1 MKKKWV
7 FIPLLFVLVGA
18 GYAGW
23 QWHQNRT
30 ADAIASTA
38 ASETTMQTA
47 VVTRGALRG
56 TVEGS
61 GNIASVTSL
70 NLAFDSGGKVAEVL
84 VVAGDTVQAGQ
95 PLARLE
101 TQDLEDAVTQAQINL
116 TQAELQLAQTREG
129 PDTMD
134 LAAAEA
140 SLKSAQVAY
149 NELRPSAAELAQ
161 AQLGLEEAKLALE
174 SAQASYDRAGGGWR
188 IEVEYSNTATSLW
201 QAQLNY
207 ETELASYNTLVAG
220 GTDTE
225 RWTAWAKVQQAQANL
240 DALQTSVTTNT
251 LRLAE
256 ISVEQAQLDLQK
268 AQRALTQATLE
279 APIAGTVT
287 SVNIEVGGNAS
298 GTAMVLGD
306 LDALE
311 VEITLDENDVVQVS
325 TGQAATITLDAFD
338 DLTLSGVVA
347 AVAPVAAIQSGVA
360 LYPVRVALDPT
371 DAAVRIG
378 MTADVEIVTVNIEE
392 ALLIPLN
399 AVQNLAGQTIVLRQ
413 LREGETMES
422 AMAEGFGGG
431 WQQPAQPETGENAQQ
446 PGMGQMLGRRGMNG
460 TPAAGGGFR
469 QQLGAGGFVPVLVE
483 LGAQTDSEVVVLSGL
498 AEGDVV
504 SLSTVTTT
512 EESLQPFFGGDRMG
526 PPGLGGG
533 DVPAGSGPGG
543 GGLQP

>member
-18 GYAGW
+18 GYIGW
-23 QWHQNRT
+23 RWYQNR
-30 ADAIASTA
+30 IANA
-38 ASETTMQTA
+38 AASAATSETTMQTA
-47 VVTRGALRG
+47 VVSRGALRG

-61 GNIASVTSL
+61 GNIASVLSL
-70 NLAFDSGGKVAEVL
+70 NLAFESGGKVAEV
-84 VVAGDTVQAGQ
+84 VVAVGDTVRAGQ
-95 PLARLE
+95 PLGRLE

-129 PDTMD
+129 PDATD

-140 SLKSAQVAY
+140 SLKSAQAAY
-149 NELRPSAAELAQ
+149 SELKPNAAELAQ
-161 AQLGLEEAKLALE
+161 AQLALEEAKLALE

-188 IEVEYSNTATSLW
+188 VEVEYSNTATSLW

-225 RWTAWAKVQQAQANL
+225 RWAAWAKVQQAQASL

-256 ISVEQAQLDLQK
+256 ISVGQAQLDLQK
-268 AQRALTQATLE
+268 AQRALDQATLV

-287 SVNIEVGGNAS
+287 AVNIEVGGNAS
-298 GTAMVLGD
+298 GTAIVLGD
-306 LDALE
+306 LDVLE

-325 TGQAATITLDAFD
+325 AGQVATITLDAFD
-338 DLTLSGVVA
+338 DLTLYGVVA
-347 AVAPVAAIQSGVA
+347 TVAPVATVQSGVA
-360 LYPVRVALDPT
+360 LYPVRVVLDPT

-399 AVQNLAGQTIVLRQ
+399 AVQNFSGRVVVLRQ
-413 LREGETMES
+413 LRAGETMES
-422 AMAEGFGGG
+422 AMTGSLGGG
-431 WQQPAQPETGENAQQ
+431 WQQLPQSENGEDALQS
-446 PGMGQMLGRRGMNG
+446 GMGQMLGRRGANG
-460 TPAAGGGFR
+460 TPAASGGFR
-469 QQLGAGGFVPVLVE
+469 QQLSAGGFVPVLVE

-498 AEGDVV
+498 EEGDVI
-504 SLSTVTTT
+504 SLSTVVTTG
-512 EESLQPFFGGDRMG
+512 ESFQPLFGGEG
-526 PPGLGGG
+526 IVPPGMGR
-533 DVPAGSGPGG
+533 DVPAGGGPGG

>member
-101 TQDLEDAVTQAQINL
+101 TQDLEDAVKQAQINL

-129 PDTMD
+129 PDTTD

-149 NELRPSAAELAQ
+149 NELKPSAAELAQ
-161 AQLGLEEAKLALE
+161 AQLGLEEVKLALE

-298 GTAMVLGD
+298 GTAVVLGD

-338 DLTLSGVVA
+338 DLTLSGVVVT
-347 AVAPVAAIQSGVA
+347 VAPVATVQSGVA
-360 LYPVRVALDPT
+360 LYPVKVALDPT
-371 DAAVRIG
+371 GAAVRIG
-378 MTADVEIVTVNIEE
+378 MTADVEIVTVNVED

-399 AVQNLAGQTIVLRQ
+399 AVQTFAGRTIVLRQ
-413 LREGETMES
+413 LREGEMMES
-422 AMAEGFGGG
+422 AMAQGMGGV
-431 WQQPAQPETGENAQQ
+431 WQQPSQPETGQNAQQ
-446 PGMGQMLGRRGMNG
+446 PGNGAKLGRRGSNG
-460 TPAAGGGFR
+460 TPTAGGGFR
-469 QQLGAGGFVPVLVE
+469 QQLSTGGFVPVLVE
-483 LGAQTDSEVVVLSGL
+483 LGAQTSSEVIVLSGL
-498 AEGDVV
+498 EEGDVI
-504 SLSTVTTT
+504 SLSTVTTA
-512 EESLQPFFGGDRMG
+512 EEGFEPLFGGGRMLL
-526 PPGLGGG
+526 PGMGG
-533 DVPAGSGPGG
+533 APGG
-543 GGLQP
+543 GAPQP

>member
-23 QWHQNRT
+23 RWVQNRT
-30 ADAIASTA
+30 ANAAASVA

-47 VVTRGALRG
+47 IVTRGTLRG

-61 GNIASVTSL
+61 GNIDSVTSL
-70 NLAFDSGGKVAEVL
+70 NLAFESGGKVAEVL

-129 PDTMD
+129 PDTTD

-140 SLKSAQVAY
+140 SLKSAQAAY
-149 NELRPSAAELAQ
+149 NELKPTAAELTQ
-161 AQLGLEEAKLALE
+161 AQLALEETKLALE

-225 RWTAWAKVQQAQANL
+225 RWAAWTKVQQAQASL
-240 DALQTSVTTNT
+240 ETLQTSVTTNT

-268 AQRALTQATLE
+268 AQRALTQATLV

-287 SVNIEVGGNAS
+287 AVNIEVGGNAT
-298 GTAMVLGD
+298 GTAVALEN
-306 LDALE
+306 LDTLE
-311 VEITLDENDVVQVS
+311 VEITLDENDIVQVS
-325 TGQAATITLDAFD
+325 AGQAAMVTLDAFD

-347 AVAPVAAIQSGVA
+347 TVAPVATVQSGVA
-360 LYPVRVALDPT
+360 LYSVRVVLDPT

-378 MTADVEIVTVNIEE
+378 MTADVEIVTVNVEE
-392 ALLIPLN
+392 VLLIPLN
-399 AVQNLAGQTIVLRQ
+399 AVQKLSGRTIVLRQ

-422 AMAEGFGGG
+422 AMAEGLGGG
-431 WQQPAQPETGENAQQ
+431 WQQPSQSETGEDAPQ
-446 PGMGQMLGRRGMNG
+446 PGMGQMLGRRGSNG
-460 TPAAGGGFR
+460 TPSAGGGFR
-469 QQLGAGGFVPVLVE
+469 QQLSAGGFVPVLVE
-483 LGAQTDSEVVVLSGL
+483 LGAQTSSEVVVLSGL
-498 AEGDVV
+498 EEGDVI
-504 SLSTVTTT
+504 SLSTAITA
-512 EESLQPFFGGDRMG
+512 EEGFEPLFGGGRMLL
-526 PPGLGGG
+526 PGMG
-533 DVPAGSGPGG
+533 DVPAGGAPGG
-543 GGLQP
+543 GAPQP